1 MKWKLSSVSDPF
13 SSITGDDGVAGR
25 VRVSQELDG
34 ERRGSKMIVTA
45 DNHIYRRVRSGDK
58 YLGCYFNV
66 ITKAMLKLRP
76 DVQRC
81 RGNSDLL

>member
-1 MKWKLSSVSDPF
+1 
-13 SSITGDDGVAGR
+13 
-25 VRVSQELDG
+25 
-34 ERRGSKMIVTA
+34 MIVTA

-76 DVQRC
+76 DVQKC
-81 RGNSDLL
+81 RGNSELLLKVAHHVNSPISQQLPS

>member
-1 MKWKLSSVSDPF
+1 
-13 SSITGDDGVAGR
+13 
-25 VRVSQELDG
+25 
-34 ERRGSKMIVTA
+34 MIVTA
-45 DNHIYRRVRSGDK
+45 DNHIYQRVRSGDK